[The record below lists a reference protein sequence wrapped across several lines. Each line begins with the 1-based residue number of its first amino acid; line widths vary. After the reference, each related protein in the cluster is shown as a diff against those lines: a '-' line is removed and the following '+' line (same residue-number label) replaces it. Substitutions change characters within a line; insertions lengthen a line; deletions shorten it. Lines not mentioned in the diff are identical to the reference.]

1 MLKNLSSSIKRKIVK
16 FQNISSIKKKHKNE
30 KVILCHGV
38 FDVVH
43 PGHLRHFLFAK
54 SKADILV
61 VSCTSDQYINKGI
74 YRPHVPE
81 KLRAFNLAVL
91 EMIDYVIIDNAKKPL
106 SLIKKLKPNFFAK
119 GFEYNKVSESNEA
132 TKEEINLVESF
143 GGEMIFTPGDVVFS
157 SSKIIN
163 KFSPKIDDEKLIY
176 LMENNNIKFDKLEKI
191 IKDFK
196 KLKVHVIGDT
206 IVDTYTNTN
215 FIVGQTKTPTF
226 SLLYDSEKNFIGG
239 AAIVALHL
247 KSAGAKV
254 SFTSL
259 IGKDKLGNYVNKTLK
274 KRKISLN
281 LIVDSKRPTVNK
293 NLISSGDYKLV
304 KVDKIDNSPINTSQL
319 NLILKSIKKM
329 KEDIV
334 ILSDF
339 RHGIFNNFNIDRIIK
354 TIPAR
359 KFKVADSQVA
369 SRWGNITLFKNFDL
383 LTPNE
388 REARFA
394 LADQDSTVGN
404 LANAVYQKTKCA
416 NQILKLGDK
425 GVFCLSKNSKKNK
438 DNYFSLNSFLE
449 KGKLVDAVGAGDAL
463 LAYSSLSLKLS
474 NCLISS
480 AIIGS
485 LAASCACEMLG
496 NEPITSEKVLKKLE
510 AIKLRL
516 KSE

>member
-1 MLKNLSSSIKRKIVK
+1 
-16 FQNISSIKKKHKNE
+16 
-30 KVILCHGV
+30 
-38 FDVVH
+38 
-43 PGHLRHFLFAK
+43 
-54 SKADILV
+54 
-61 VSCTSDQYINKGI
+61 
-74 YRPHVPE
+74 
-81 KLRAFNLAVL
+81 
-91 EMIDYVIIDNAKKPL
+91 
-106 SLIKKLKPNFFAK
+106 
-119 GFEYNKVSESNEA
+119 
-132 TKEEINLVESF
+132 
-143 GGEMIFTPGDVVFS
+143 MIFTPGDVVFS

-163 KFSPKIDDEKLIY
+163 KFSPKIDDKKLIY

-226 SLLYDSEKNFIGG
+226 SLLYDSEKNFVGG

-259 IGKDKLGNYVNKTLK
+259 IGKDKLGNYVSKTLK
-274 KRKISLN
+274 KKISLN

-339 RHGIFNNFNIDRIIK
+339 RHGIFNNFNIEKIIK
-354 TIPAR
+354 TIPA
-359 KFKVADSQVA
+359 KQFKVADSQVA

-404 LANAVYQKTKCA
+404 LANAIYQKLNAQTK
-416 NQILKLGDK
+416 
-425 GVFCLSKNSKKNK
+425 
-438 DNYFSLNSFLE
+438 YLN
-449 KGKLVDAVGAGDAL
+449 
-463 LAYSSLSLKLS
+463 
-474 NCLISS
+474 
-480 AIIGS
+480 
-485 LAASCACEMLG
+485 
-496 NEPITSEKVLKKLE
+496 
-510 AIKLRL
+510 
-516 KSE
+516 

>member
-1 MLKNLSSSIKRKIVK
+1 MIKDLPLYIKKKII
-16 FQNISSIKKKHKNE
+16 NTRDIPSIKKKYKSE
-30 KVILCHGV
+30 KIILCHGV

-43 PGHLRHFLFAK
+43 PGHVRHFLFAK
-54 SKADILV
+54 SKANILIA
-61 VSCTSDQYINKGI
+61 SCTSDQFINKGV

-91 EMIDYVIIDNAKKPL
+91 EMVDYVIIDYAKKPL
-106 SLIKKLKPNFFAK
+106 SLIKKLKPNFYAK
-119 GFEYNKVSESNEA
+119 GFEYSKALNPSEE
-132 TKEEINLVESF
+132 TKEEIDLVKTY

-163 KFSPKIDDEKLIY
+163 KLSPKIDDEKLLY
-176 LMENNNIKFDKLEKI
+176 LMDNNNIKFDEIVKI
-191 IKDFK
+191 IREFK

-206 IVDTYTNTN
+206 IVDTYTNTS

-226 SLLYDSEKNFIGG
+226 SLLYNFEKNFIGG

-254 SFTSL
+254 RFTSL
-259 IGKDKLGNYVNKTLK
+259 VGKDKLGAYVAKVLKDNK
-274 KRKISLN
+274 IMLN
-281 LIVDSKRPTVNK
+281 LLVDKNRPTVNK

-304 KVDKIDNSPINTSQL
+304 KVDKIDNSPINESQL
-319 NLILKSIKKM
+319 NQIIKSIKKN

-339 RHGIFNNFNIDRIIK
+339 RHGIFNNSNINKINK
-354 TIPAR
+354 SIPS
-359 KFKVADSQVA
+359 KIFKVADSQVA
-369 SRWGNITLFKNFDL
+369 SRWGNITLFKNFNL

-388 REARFA
+388 KEARFA

-404 LANAVYQKTKCA
+404 LTNAIHKKTNCK

-425 GVFCLSKNSKKNK
+425 GVFCLSSNNKKNK
-438 DNYFSLNSFLE
+438 DNYFSLNSFVE
-449 KGKLVDAVGAGDAL
+449 KKELVDAVGAGDAL

-474 NCLISS
+474 NCLITA

-485 LAASCACEMLG
+485 VAASCACEIEG
-496 NEPITSEKVLKKLE
+496 NEPISSNQVLEKLKK
-510 AIKLRL
+510 IRMRL
-516 KSE
+516 KI

>member
-1 MLKNLSSSIKRKIVK
+1 MFKSLSPSTKKKIISLENLSYIK
-16 FQNISSIKKKHKNE
+16 NKHKNE
-30 KVILCHGV
+30 KIIMCHGV

-43 PGHLRHFLFAK
+43 PGHIRHFLFAK
-54 SKADILV
+54 SKANILV
-61 VSCTSDQYINKGI
+61 VSCTSDKFINKGI

-106 SLIKKLKPNFFAK
+106 NLITKLKPNFFAK
-119 GFEYNKVSESNEA
+119 GFEYNKNQEQSHE
-132 TKEEINLVESF
+132 TKEEIDLVESY
-143 GGEMIFTPGDVVFS
+143 GGEMIFTPGDIVFS
-157 SSKIIN
+157 SSKIID
-163 KFSPKIDDEKLIY
+163 KLTPKIDDEKLLY
-176 LMENNNIKFDKLEKI
+176 LIEHNNIKFEKLEEI
-191 IKDFK
+191 IKNFK
-196 KLKVHVIGDT
+196 KLKVHVVGDT

-215 FIVGQTKTPTF
+215 FIVGQSKTPTF
-226 SLLYDSEKNFIGG
+226 SLLYESEKNFIGG

-254 SFTSL
+254 RFTSL
-259 IGKDKLGNYVNKTLK
+259 IGKDKLGTHVAQALK
-274 KRKISLN
+274 KQKIILN
-281 LIVDSKRPTVNK
+281 LMVDKKRPTVNK
-293 NLISSGDYKLV
+293 NLISSGEYKLV
-304 KVDKIDNSPINTSQL
+304 KIDKIDNSPINNSQL
-319 NLILKSIKKM
+319 IQILNSIKKS
-329 KEDIV
+329 KEDII

-339 RHGIFNNFNIDRIIK
+339 RHGIFNNFNIDKINK
-354 TIPAR
+354 SIPSR
-359 KFKVADSQVA
+359 LFKVADSQVA

-404 LANAVYQKTKCA
+404 LANSIYQKTNCK

-425 GVFCLSKNSKKNK
+425 GVFCLSANSKKNK

-449 KGKLVDAVGAGDAL
+449 KRDLVDAVGAGDAL

-474 NCLISS
+474 NCLISA

-485 LAASCACEMLG
+485 LAASCACENIG
-496 NEPITSEKVLKKLE
+496 NKPISSNKVLEKLNK
-510 AIKLRL
+510 IKMRL
-516 KSE
+516 KV